1 MSTMGR
7 VGSPRQAETW
17 WNRSVCGRFTQ
28 RISSEEFGR
37 IFGADDLA
45 DLPADRFNVAPTDP
59 VVAMVQRDTRRAL
72 VAYHWGLVPHWAS
85 DLKIGSRLFNARAET
100 VATTPAFRDAFRT
113 KRCIIPANGFYEWQ
127 RDPVRGRVPHYVSR
141 ADGAPLA
148 FAGLWSTWRPPAG
161 GGALRTCTILTTM
174 PNELVARLHDRMPVI
189 LSPGSWGLW
198 LDPAMHEPGP
208 LLRMLRPSPADEFD
222 VYPVAPLVNSVR
234 NNGPLLVERMGPSLT
249 A

>member
-1 MSTMGR
+1 M
-7 VGSPRQAETW
+7 
-17 WNRSVCGRFTQ
+17 CGRFTQ
-28 RISSEEFGR
+28 RISSGEFGR

-59 VVAMVQRDTRRAL
+59 VAAVVQREHRRAL
-72 VAYHWGLVPHWAS
+72 VACRWGLVPRWAS
-85 DLKIGSRLFNARAET
+85 DVRIGSRLFNARAET

-127 RDPVRGRVPHYVSR
+127 RGPDGGRVPHYVSR
-141 ADGAPLA
+141 ADDAPLA

-161 GGALRTCTILTTM
+161 GDALRTCTILTTT

-189 LSPGSWGLW
+189 LSPDCWASW

-208 LLRMLRPSPADEFD
+208 LLRMLRPSPAEELD

-234 NNGPLLVERMGPSLT
+234 NNGPLLVERAGPSLT